1 MTCVLK
7 AVYENGIFRPL
18 TPVSDDLADG
28 QQVDLVVDAADQNSE
43 NNILRLA
50 ANVYAGLSEDDIAD
64 IERIALDR
72 SRFFERP
79 SCR

>member
-7 AVYENGIFRPL
+7 AIYENGIFRPL

-64 IERIALDR
+64 IEHIALDR

>member
-28 QQVDLVVDAADQNSE
+28 QQVDLVVDAADQDSE
-43 NNILRLA
+43 HNVLRLA